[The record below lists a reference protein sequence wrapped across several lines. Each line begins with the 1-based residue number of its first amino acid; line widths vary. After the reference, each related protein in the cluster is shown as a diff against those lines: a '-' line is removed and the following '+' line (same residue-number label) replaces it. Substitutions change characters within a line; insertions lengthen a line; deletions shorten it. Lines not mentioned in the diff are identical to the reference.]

1 MSDVSGHSN
10 YNKTLLEALASIQAK
25 YPATVKIATK
35 RSKHSARFAER
46 IQKNAEIADQLIVV
60 MKSLTRKPDT
70 VEDVDKLLD
79 ITKSLLDNNAKLRE
93 QVGEALQDIPN

>member
-1 MSDVSGHSN
+1 
-10 YNKTLLEALASIQAK
+10 
-25 YPATVKIATK
+25 
-35 RSKHSARFAER
+35 
-46 IQKNAEIADQLIVV
+46 